1 MNSVGCA
8 FRVIVC
14 LGAFVL
20 GACLQDGRELQ
31 RNAGDPE
38 CPDLKATGGYY
49 VSRTPLTCQTAD
61 YHCEY
66 GFAHV
71 APDCGCGCAG
81 RADCPKP
88 GPDVRFISDDPDQC
102 DTIEFACQV
111 GETSFNSGCGCG
123 CILGTSNCS
132 AANDAERRYLSR
144 DPARCAVLDFECANN
159 DERFD
164 DACGCGC
171 VPAD

>member
-1 MNSVGCA
+1 
-8 FRVIVC
+8 
-14 LGAFVL
+14 
-20 GACLQDGRELQ
+20 
-31 RNAGDPE
+31 
-38 CPDLKATGGYY
+38 
-49 VSRTPLTCQTAD
+49 
-61 YHCEY
+61 
-66 GFAHV
+66 
-71 APDCGCGCAG
+71 
-81 RADCPKP
+81 
-88 GPDVRFISDDPDQC
+88 VRFISDDPDQC